1 MELTFLQ
8 WALVGFG
15 AFLLGVS
22 KSGIKGIGVFI
33 VTLMAMVFGS
43 KISTGIVMP
52 MLIVGDVFAVIYYKR
67 HAQWKYIFILI
78 PWMILGVL
86 IGVWL
91 GKDLPEVAFKRLM
104 AVIILGS
111 VGLMYWSEKRNNDY
125 MPESKIFG
133 AMMGS
138 LAGFTTMVGNL
149 AGPIAN
155 IYFLLM
161 RFPKNHF
168 IGTAAYLFFVI
179 NLFKLPFHIFSW
191 ETITTDTIIIN
202 LKVLPIQILGLVA
215 GVYLVKKINE
225 AMYRKMIL
233 ALTAIGAIMIFAR

>member
-8 WALVGFG
+8 WMLVGLG
-15 AFLLGVS
+15 ALLLGVS

-43 KISTGIVMP
+43 KVSTGIVMP
-52 MLIVGDVFAVIYYKR
+52 MLIVGDIFAVIYYKR
-67 HAQWKYIFILI
+67 HARWKYIFILI
-78 PWMILGVL
+78 PWMMLGVL
-86 IGVWL
+86 LGVWI
-91 GKDLPEVAFKRLM
+91 GKDLPEVSFKRLM
-104 AVIILGS
+104 AVIILAS
-111 VGLMYWSEKRNNDY
+111 VALMYWSEKRDSNY

-161 RFPKNHF
+161 RFPKNEF

-179 NLFKLPFHIFSW
+179 NLFKLPFHIFFW
-191 ETITTDTIIIN
+191 NTITTETIIVN

-215 GVYLVKKINE
+215 GVYLVNRINE
-225 AMYRKMIL
+225 KMYRILIL
-233 ALTAIGAIMIFAR
+233 ALTAIGAIMIFVR

>member
-1 MELTFLQ
+1 MELTFLE
-8 WALVGFG
+8 WGLVAFG
-15 AFLLGVS
+15 AFLLGIS

-43 KISTGIVMP
+43 KVSTGIVMP
-52 MLIVGDVFAVIYYKR
+52 MLIVGDIFAVIYYKR

-78 PWMILGVL
+78 PWMIVGVL
-86 IGVWL
+86 LGVWL
-91 GKDLPEVAFKRLM
+91 GKDLPEESFKQLM
-104 AVIILGS
+104 AVIILVS
-111 VGLMYWSEKRNNDY
+111 VGLMYWSEKR
-125 MPESKIFG
+125 ESYYFPKSRTFG
-133 AMMGS
+133 AGMGT

-168 IGTAAYLFFVI
+168 IGTTAYLFFVI

-191 ETITTDTIIIN
+191 ETISEETLMIN
-202 LKVLPIQILGLVA
+202 LKVLPVQVLGLVV
-215 GVYLVKKINE
+215 GVALVKKIQE
-225 AMYRKMIL
+225 GWYRKMIL
-233 ALTAIGAIMIFAR
+233 ILTAIGAVMIFLK